1 MGLRVEPCG
10 GPTGGR
16 SPFGRCS
23 QVVSRDVSHRHGL
36 PSRQRRE
43 PRHVRQSTCCGIGGE
58 GGSMSV
64 AHPRLAPD
72 PRTTNLDGFPG
83 SGLAWLLLLEER
95 RHALGTDGGPLR
107 QQCMVLVRQRPAAT
121 NSDQSGVTLFGEDRH
136 RPILPAD
143 PLSGTRTA
151 RGMSGRA

>member
-1 MGLRVEPCG
+1 
-10 GPTGGR
+10 
-16 SPFGRCS
+16 
-23 QVVSRDVSHRHGL
+23 
-36 PSRQRRE
+36 
-43 PRHVRQSTCCGIGGE
+43 
-58 GGSMSV
+58 MSV

-95 RHALGTDGGPLR
+95 QHALGTDGGPLR

-151 RGMSGRA
+151 RGYLFH